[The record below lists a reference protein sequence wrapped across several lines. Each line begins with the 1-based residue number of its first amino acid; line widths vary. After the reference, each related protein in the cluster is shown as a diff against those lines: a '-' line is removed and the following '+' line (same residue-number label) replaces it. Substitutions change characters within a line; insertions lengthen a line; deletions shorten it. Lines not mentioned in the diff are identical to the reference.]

1 MAVFVI
7 TCRALCYH
15 WVCHRLYDQPITH
28 TVCRHK
34 DVHVHG
40 QTRSPDTSHRL
51 PPNPAACRLICP
63 RELLPGRLTALLLP
77 QAVFTSPSSWHCW
90 VLQQADLNLRHL
102 PLPATKGHSL
112 HTAMPNKAAAALP
125 RAPAAA
131 AATAAAPSCVYFPF
145 FLALLGAEAPALPP
159 FPPLPL
165 PLAAALAAAALAF
178 L

>member
-1 MAVFVI
+1 MAVFGI

-90 VLQQADLNLRHL
+90 VLQQADLNLTHL
-102 PLPATKGHSL
+102 PLPATKAHSL
-112 HTAMPNKAAAALP
+112 HTAMPNKAASCTAKGACCCCCYSCCPKLCLLP
-125 RAPAAA
+125 
-131 AATAAAPSCVYFPF
+131 
-145 FLALLGAEAPALPP
+145 LLLGTAGC
-159 FPPLPL
+159 
-165 PLAAALAAAALAF
+165 
-178 L
+178 